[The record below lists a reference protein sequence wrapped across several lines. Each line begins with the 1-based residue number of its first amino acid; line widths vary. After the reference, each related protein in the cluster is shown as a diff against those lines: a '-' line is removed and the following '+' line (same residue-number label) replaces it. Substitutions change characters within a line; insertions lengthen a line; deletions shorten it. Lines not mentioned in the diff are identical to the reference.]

1 MFRKIIIVFV
11 FFILAA
17 NHKIFS
23 QTVAIDTALANATRE
38 IVASVP
44 RGTKIAVL
52 NISSDYKKLS
62 DYIINELIANLVNTR
77 AFQVVPRS
85 TIELELAQREFDFQ
99 MSGYVSDDDQKRLGR
114 FLGAGTIISGTVTR
128 DSANSYR
135 LLVNAIDLES
145 FTYQASYRISIQ
157 NNSQLRELIAE
168 SGGVLEDYTMGER
181 LGMGALNIF
190 FGLGS
195 IVNGQKLG
203 WGVTAIE
210 GAGIA
215 VLAVGLLTNPDSA
228 LSGSEYVN
236 GKSSQ
241 VRYDEMVEQRSFLIT
256 TGSIVIGGAILFG
269 FIIPFFHHKPNNI
282 SLFQND
288 FPFDRLQLNLVS
300 FDNENIG
307 LQIMYRWEF

>member
-1 MFRKIIIVFV
+1 MFRKIITVFV
-11 FFILAA
+11 FFVLAV
-17 NHKIFS
+17 NYTVFS

-38 IVASVP
+38 ITASVP

-52 NISSDYKKLS
+52 NISSDYRKLS
-62 DYIINELIANLVNTR
+62 DYIINELTANLVNTR
-77 AFQVVPRS
+77 VFQVVPRS
-85 TIELELAQREFDFQ
+85 TIELELAQREFNFQ

-145 FTYQASYRISIQ
+145 FTYQTSYRISIQ

-168 SGGVLEDYTMGER
+168 SGGLLEDYTTGER
-181 LGMGALNIF
+181 LGMGAFNIF
-190 FGLGS
+190 LGLGS

-203 WGVTAIE
+203 WGVTVVE
-210 GAGIA
+210 SAGIA
-215 VLAVGLLTNPDSA
+215 VLAVGLLTIPDSA

-241 VRYDEMVEQRSFLIT
+241 VRYDEMVEQRAFLIT
-256 TGSIVIGGAILFG
+256 TGSIVIGGAILVG
-269 FIIPFFHHKPNNI
+269 FIIPFFHHKPNSTYTSQIN
-282 SLFQND
+282 
-288 FPFDRLQLNLVS
+288 FPLNLELVPS
-300 FDNENIG
+300 NSQDING
-307 LQIMYRWEF
+307 LRISYNMKY